1 MKKNVRQGMSRNV
14 RPSMKLSMRP
24 SMSNSANRFQSSSAL
39 PPMRAFVRPSMRQNM
54 KLFVMSHPR
63 MNMVLPLHQSL
74 LPTVNME
81 LRLPLLMEHLNYQ
94 AMVPQLLRVMVPLLH
109 LLLTVMVLPR
119 PLFVA
124 RFLSK

>member
-1 MKKNVRQGMSRNV
+1 
-14 RPSMKLSMRP
+14 
-24 SMSNSANRFQSSSAL
+24 
-39 PPMRAFVRPSMRQNM
+39 MRAFVRPSMRQNM

-81 LRLPLLMEHLNYQ
+81 LRLPLLMEHLNYP